1 MQGHCCHI
9 GSLLELVK
17 PALCRN
23 MILTE
28 TCAIWIHGET
38 PFEIDMDDCLK
49 TNEKQAIIKTK
60 GGFKKLSYPVVEY

>member
-1 MQGHCCHI
+1 
-9 GSLLELVK
+9 
-17 PALCRN
+17 